1 MAMAMEIVGSARAIV
16 PEIRPARVV
25 RVDDDI
31 GGHPTAARFDTLAI
45 AGHISPAG
53 VMSANPVRFRSCPA
67 TVMPLRGTSQVACAT
82 PNERNPRR
90 KGSSC
95 GAAAEPP
102 PSAHA
107 EVSHVQKG

>member
-1 MAMAMEIVGSARAIV
+1 MAMAMMVVVAALIG
-16 PEIRPARVV
+16 PDTRPRQAMRF
-25 RVDDDI
+25 DDDI
-31 GGHPTAARFDTLAI
+31 GRHRNAARCGTLA
-45 AGHISPAG
+45 APGTYPPAG
-53 VMSANPVRFRSCPA
+53 VVTANPVRFRSCPA

-107 EVSHVQKG
+107 EVSF